1 MRTPIA
7 TQVWDNFIS
16 FSKLFYAGGRGV
28 VDFDPYCV
36 VENDEAPSLNRV
48 LPARAEWT
56 DTTEPVAKIHA
67 YLKQRRRP
75 FIWYIDEEQ
84 KELYRTLLARG
95 FRHSA
100 ATDWVG
106 MYCREPTATSHR
118 PPDGFVVEPAED
130 PDAVEQW
137 ISVCVEGYR
146 MWGEAAESTR
156 RALRASLRQKNE
168 AIKIY
173 LGRWEGMPTTT
184 TLFYLQKNVCGIYW
198 VATIPSHQKRGLGSV
213 LLSGAMRS
221 LIQDY
226 EIDLFVLESTQPG
239 VRLYRKLGFQGSSMI
254 KLMLLR

>member
-28 VDFDPYCV
+28 VDFEPYCV
-36 VENDEAPSLNRV
+36 IENDEASILNRV
-48 LPARAEWT
+48 LPARAELT
-56 DTTEPVAKIHA
+56 DATEPVADIHG

-84 KELYRTLLARG
+84 KELYRALSARG

-106 MYCREPTATSHR
+106 MYCREPTAASHR
-118 PPDGFVVEPAED
+118 PPDGFVVEQADE
-130 PDAVEQW
+130 PDAIEQW
-137 ISVCVEGYR
+137 ISACVDGYR
-146 MWGEAAESTR
+146 MWGEVAESTR

-168 AIKIY
+168 AIKVY
-173 LGRWEGMPTTT
+173 LGRLEGKPTTT
-184 TLFYLQKNVCGIYW
+184 SLFYLEKNVCGLYW
-198 VATIPSHQKRGLGSV
+198 VATIPSLQKRGLGSV
-213 LLSGAMRS
+213 LLSCGMRS
-221 LIQDY
+221 LLKDY
-226 EIDLFVLESTQPG
+226 KIDLFVLQSTQQG
-239 VRLYRKLGFQGSSMI
+239 IRLYQKLGFQEASMI